1 MKYRRKQPGGKREG
15 EDGMREKIRAFY
27 TAHRKL
33 LSAVPAVLF
42 MIVIFWFSSKT
53 AEKSSESSDRIV
65 DVILGV
71 PGITDQESGEAFAQL
86 RNLVSTIVR
95 KGAHFAEYAVLCA
108 LFMYWLCSFCL
119 PYRRLC
125 CTAVLL
131 SACYAATDEFH
142 QLFVEGRSGQVRDVL
157 IDASGALAGML
168 AISAVRA
175 LLRRRK
181 EGRTEEDRA

>member
-1 MKYRRKQPGGKREG
+1 MNG
-15 EDGMREKIRAFY
+15 KIRTFY
-27 TAHRKL
+27 AAHRKL
-33 LSAVPAVLF
+33 LSAVPAILF

-71 PGITDQESGEAFAQL
+71 SGAPAQESREALARL

-95 KGAHFAEYAVLCA
+95 KGAHFAEYAVLCS
-108 LFMYWLCSFCL
+108 LFMYWLCSFRL

-125 CTAVLL
+125 FTAVLL

-142 QLFVEGRSGQVRDVL
+142 QLFVEGRSGQIRDVL

-168 AISAVRA
+168 AISAARA
-175 LLRRRK
+175 LLRRRRERRA
-181 EGRTEEDRA
+181 EGGPAPRGG